1 MNKVWKGLFIF
12 AFTIIML
19 ALIAC
24 GGFLGYTLITY
35 LFELLGPHT
44 ATIKM
49 FAVPILV
56 IIGLLLLLGLI
67 PLAINWC
74 SFLGLLIWQK
84 LNKEKPKTELPV
96 FDKRTPPPPVS
107 APQGTPYPT
116 ATPVAQPTG
125 EIQHVEKV
133 TPAFGAH
140 KVTVTLE
147 KPQPVAEE
155 LNQEIVTIVE
165 ERELPDE

>member
-12 AFTIIML
+12 AFTLIML

-49 FAVPILV
+49 FAVPIL
-56 IIGLLLLLGLI
+56 IIVGLLLLLGLI

-84 LNKEKPKTELPV
+84 LNRQKPKTELPI
-96 FDKRTPPPPVS
+96 FDKQPPVS
-107 APQGTPYPT
+107 APQPTPYATKTTPAYEAETLGIKLEPT
-116 ATPVAQPTG
+116 APPT
-125 EIQHVEKV
+125 VS
-133 TPAFGAH
+133 
-140 KVTVTLE
+140 LE
-147 KPQPVAEE
+147 KPMQELAPQPEEVATLE
-155 LNQEIVTIVE
+155 
-165 ERELPDE
+165 